1 MTEGRKYVGGWGGC
15 GRTVPAGACVMPKT
29 TEGAVREEMSPA
41 QVSEG
46 GGHVKAQ
53 EMENFKRKLLDMRRE
68 LLSQVERSKIYSKEI
83 GEDGI
88 PDSGDVAAYSY
99 SKEVLMGLGENER
112 AKLRLVEEALAK
124 IDEGVY
130 GVCERCEGSIPVK
143 RLDLLPFTRYCVQ
156 CQSELEKESAAL

>member
-1 MTEGRKYVGGWGGC
+1 M
-15 GRTVPAGACVMPKT
+15 
-29 TEGAVREEMSPA
+29 
-41 QVSEG
+41 
-46 GGHVKAQ
+46 KAQ
-53 EMENFKRKLLDMRRE
+53 DVENFKRKLLEMRRD
-68 LLSQVERSKIYSKEI
+68 LLGQVEKKKLYSKEV

-112 AKLRLVEEALAK
+112 TKLRLVEEALGK

-130 GVCERCEGSIPVK
+130 GVCERCEEAIPVK

-156 CQSELEKESAAL
+156 CQSELERESATL

>member
-1 MTEGRKYVGGWGGC
+1 
-15 GRTVPAGACVMPKT
+15 
-29 TEGAVREEMSPA
+29 
-41 QVSEG
+41 
-46 GGHVKAQ
+46 VKAQ
-53 EMENFKRKLLDMRRE
+53 DVENFKRKLLEMRRD
-68 LLSQVERSKIYSKEI
+68 LLGQVERKKLYSKEI

-112 AKLRLVEEALAK
+112 TKLRLVEEALAK

-130 GVCERCEGSIPVK
+130 GVCERCEEAIPVK

-156 CQSELEKESAAL
+156 CQSELEKESATL

>member
-1 MTEGRKYVGGWGGC
+1 MKIQDV
-15 GRTVPAGACVMPKT
+15 
-29 TEGAVREEMSPA
+29 
-41 QVSEG
+41 
-46 GGHVKAQ
+46 
-53 EMENFKRKLLDMRRE
+53 ENFKRKLLDMRRE
-68 LLSQVERSKIYSKEI
+68 LLGQVERNKLYSKEM

-130 GVCERCEGSIPVK
+130 GVCERCETSIPVK

-156 CQSELEKESAAL
+156 CQSELETESAAL